1 MIHSYKFRGSSKND
15 FKRLLSSIEEPREAA
30 SGWYVYSHTLYMSRS
45 HDCHMIG
52 PPETM
57 REHIVAGAN
66 AMKSGNWKKCRD
78 YILDIKVY

>member
-1 MIHSYKFRGSSKND
+1 
-15 FKRLLSSIEEPREAA
+15 
-30 SGWYVYSHTLYMSRS
+30 
-45 HDCHMIG
+45 MIG

-66 AMKSGNWKKCRD
+66 AMKSGNWKKSRD

>member
-1 MIHSYKFRGSSKND
+1 
-15 FKRLLSSIEEPREAA
+15 
-30 SGWYVYSHTLYMSRS
+30 
-45 HDCHMIG
+45 MIG

-57 REHIVAGAN
+57 REHIVAGEERKLEKVSRLHTCDISIYLDINLHIVAGAN